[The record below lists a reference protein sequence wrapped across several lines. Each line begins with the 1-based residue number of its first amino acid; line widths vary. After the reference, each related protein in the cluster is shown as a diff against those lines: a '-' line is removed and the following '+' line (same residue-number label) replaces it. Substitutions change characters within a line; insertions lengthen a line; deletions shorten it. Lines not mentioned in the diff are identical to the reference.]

1 MTGFRLRELRVE
13 NYRCFEALTF
23 PLEEDSTV
31 LFAENGGGK
40 TALLTALAMG
50 LAVFQK
56 GSPKTLKLDARRAP
70 RMRTL
75 DEKGRREPAGPCTI
89 TWTATVGETDSV
101 EWSTTVQPASGRTTR
116 RHQPINEAIE
126 KIRVPGDRW
135 PLFVWY
141 GVDRMG
147 RGRGRQRS

>member
-23 PLEEDSTV
+23 PLKEDSTI

-40 TALLTALAMG
+40 TALLTAMAMG

-56 GSPKTLKLDARRAP
+56 GSPKTLKLEARRAA

-75 DEKGRREPAGPCTI
+75 DEKGRREPGHAL
-89 TWTATVGETDSV
+89 S
-101 EWSTTVQPASGRTTR
+101 
-116 RHQPINEAIE
+116 
-126 KIRVPGDRW
+126 
-135 PLFVWY
+135 
-141 GVDRMG
+141 
-147 RGRGRQRS
+147 RGRPRWARPNPSNGLQPFSPRRGAPRKDTNRSMRRSRRSECLATDGRCLLGIGP